1 MTYDTNSILN
11 TKTDGIEASNVK
23 YFAHGIKIRRYSVE
37 TSEVQTVRKIIE
49 TQLSKTKRLSQ

>member
-1 MTYDTNSILN
+1 MTQILSLIPKP
-11 TKTDGIEASNVK
+11 TELKHSNVK

-49 TQLSKTKRLSQ
+49 MQLSKTKRLSQ